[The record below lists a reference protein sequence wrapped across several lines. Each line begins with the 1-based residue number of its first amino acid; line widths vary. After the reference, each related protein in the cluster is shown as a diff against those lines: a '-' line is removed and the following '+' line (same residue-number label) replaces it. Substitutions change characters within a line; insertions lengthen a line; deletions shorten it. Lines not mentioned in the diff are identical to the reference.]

1 MEHRFSLVD
10 YGNRLWTRDRAR
22 EIRNDLVVILDS
34 SSVGDCVIIDSGGVE
49 VFDISFANEFFGRTI
64 LDLPKSN
71 RGRFIVVE
79 NLGEYARENLEKAL
93 ESLGL
98 VIIEQRDGKL
108 DLIGKVHPTDKVT
121 FKAIATST
129 EPVTSSELKERLN
142 INLTAMN
149 ERLKKLTELGIIR
162 RDTGISPAGREQFEY
177 TVLK

>member
-1 MEHRFSLVD
+1 MND
-10 YGNRLWTRDRAR
+10 YGDRLWTRDRAR
-22 EIRNDLVVILDS
+22 EVRNDLVVHLDGT
-34 SSVGDCVIIDSGGVE
+34 SVGDYVIIDCRGVE

-64 LDLPKSN
+64 LDLPKN
-71 RGRFIVVE
+71 YRGRFIVVE
-79 NLGEYARENLEKAL
+79 NLGEYARENLEKAI

-98 VIIEQRDGKL
+98 VIIERRGGKL

-121 FKAIATST
+121 FKAIATSK

-162 RDTGISPAGREQFEY
+162 RDTGVSLAGREQFEY
-177 TVLK
+177 TVLG